1 MNMKRINITLNIRSL
16 TALLGSLVL
25 FSLSCTKKFSTI
37 NTDKNSI
44 ATVTPAV
51 IPFLFSH
58 AEDIATINQANYQ
71 IAENLFA
78 DQYAQYFACEATY
91 FGSDRLV
98 INQAWVGAN
107 FNPYYTD
114 VLPQLQT
121 IFANTDSLSA
131 EHAMA
136 EVVWVLAFMK
146 ATDYW
151 GPIPY
156 FKAGIVA
163 DSVPYD
169 PQDKIY
175 ADFFSRLDGAIAV
188 LTPLA
193 GTNAYGTYD
202 LIYQGDVSHW
212 IKFANTLRLRLA
224 LRVSNVDPT
233 TAQTEAEASVA
244 AGVMTTSPGDDGLIE
259 RSSVGGDINGLSTMS
274 DWNEFRMSA
283 TMASVLKGYQDPR
296 INQYFLPTFN
306 SGDPTFGVFANYTG
320 IRNGLTVAEQTIPQ
334 NLAVANS
341 HQGQRWSSTN
351 VTVGGTVVG
360 EASYTNTPQNVIET
374 AEAYFL
380 RAEGALKGWNM
391 GASAQSLYQA
401 GITNSFAQW
410 GVSAAA
416 AATYIAST
424 ATPIAPGAY
433 TEDGT
438 ATAVSNVPV
447 AWSADPTMELR
458 QIMTQKWLALYPDG
472 IEAWADYRRSHVLP
486 LYAVI
491 HSDNP
496 LITNTS
502 TQYLRRIPFLLS
514 ERQTNGGAVA
524 AAVSLLGNGYPDNEM
539 TPLWW
544 DTNPY
549 QP

>member
-1 MNMKRINITLNIRSL
+1 MNMKRITNIMNIRLLS
-16 TALLGSLVL
+16 AFLGSLVL
-25 FSLSCTKKFSTI
+25 FSLACTKKFSEI
-37 NTDKNSI
+37 NTNQNSI

-58 AEDIATINQANYQ
+58 AEDIATVNQGNYQ
-71 IAENLFA
+71 IAQNLFA
-78 DQYAQYFACEATY
+78 DQYAQYFGCEATY

-121 IFANTDSLSA
+121 IFQNTDSASA

-136 EVVWVLAFMK
+136 EVVWVLTFMK

-156 FKAGIVA
+156 FQAGTVEA
-163 DSVPYD
+163 SVPYD

-175 ADFFSRLDGAIAV
+175 ADFFSRLDQAIAI

-193 GTNAYGTYD
+193 GSNAYGSYD
-202 LIYQGDVSHW
+202 LIYGGDVSHW
-212 IKFANTLRLRLA
+212 IKFANSLRLRLA

-233 TAQTEAEASVA
+233 TGQSEAEKSVA
-244 AGVMTTSPGDDGLIE
+244 AGVMTTSPGDDAFIE
-259 RSSVGGDINGLSTMS
+259 RSTVGGDINGLSTMS

-296 INQYFLPTFN
+296 ISQFFLPTSN
-306 SGDPTFGVFANYTG
+306 SGDPTFGVFANYAG
-320 IRNGLTVAEQTIPQ
+320 IRNGLTVAEQTMPI

-341 HQGQRWSSTN
+341 HQGQRWASTN

-360 EASYTNTPQNVIET
+360 EASYTNTPQNVMET
-374 AEAYFL
+374 AESYFL

-391 GASAQSLYQA
+391 SGSAQALYEA
-401 GITNSFAQW
+401 GITNSMAQW
-410 GVSAAA
+410 GITGAAVT
-416 AATYIAST
+416 TYIAST
-424 ATPIAPGAY
+424 ATPTAPHAY

-438 ATAVSNVPV
+438 DTAVSKVPI
-447 AWSADPTMELR
+447 AWSADPTMELK
-458 QIMTQKWLALYPDG
+458 QIMTQKWLGLFPDG
-472 IEAWADYRRSHVLP
+472 MEAWADYRRSHVLP

-502 TQYLRRIPFLLS
+502 TQYLRRIPFLLT
-514 ERQTNGGAVA
+514 EKETNQ
-524 AAVSLLGNGYPDNEM
+524 AAVTAAVQLLGTKVDNEM

-544 DTNPY
+544 DTNP
-549 QP
+549 